1 MAKILKL
8 ENELSGD
15 KKPIKVEDESTGLLL
30 DNENV
35 YVENDLETKT
45 LKTIEGATIGG
56 DLTIDGGV
64 TSDDLTISGDLTVT
78 GGNISSPTDGSL
90 TIKADTDLIFQ
101 IDSDNDGTETFQFKN
116 GGGTEIASLDESGD
130 LQIDGDLT
138 ISGGK
143 ITFGNSEI
151 VHNETDNV
159 ITLSSPSVFVNAKGL
174 GENANLIIWGED
186 ENDASIQFWEGVS
199 VRFAVGCDY
208 SDSYT
213 LKWDYGVTSVGGG
226 TKMSLTTAG
235 QLTVADDVIDDGNDP
250 TVDAQLTNK
259 QYVDGLAVVKR
270 AEVTLSESDM
280 NSLHSTEITLVAA
293 QGANKVII
301 PTSGM
306 LFVDRDSSTA
316 QAGGAADLIVG
327 WGGADSYTTDTIYY
341 IRRFMY
347 NEGGDRIF
355 HLQHYTG
362 ECGQSL
368 TAGDNQP
375 LTIKLDSAITSG
387 SIDSMKVVIT
397 YHVYDNS

>member
-355 HLQHYTG
+355 HL
-362 ECGQSL
+362 
-368 TAGDNQP
+368 
-375 LTIKLDSAITSG
+375 
-387 SIDSMKVVIT
+387 
-397 YHVYDNS
+397 